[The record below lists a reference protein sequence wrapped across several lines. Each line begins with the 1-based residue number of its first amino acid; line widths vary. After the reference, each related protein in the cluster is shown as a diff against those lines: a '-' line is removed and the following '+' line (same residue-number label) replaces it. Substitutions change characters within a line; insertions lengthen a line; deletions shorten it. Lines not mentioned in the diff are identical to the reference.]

1 MPTMQILF
9 VRQEFPQALELFEKL
24 AAKHA
29 EDKDTQAYVALL
41 KAMLK
46 QQLTSFDKL
55 REIAPGFQYEVS
67 FHNCWYDELMIIL
80 CLTALQF

>member
-1 MPTMQILF
+1 
-9 VRQEFPQALELFEKL
+9 L

-55 REIAPGFQYEVS
+55 REIAPGFQYEVC
-67 FHNCWYDELMIIL
+67 FHNC
-80 CLTALQF
+80 